1 MGVPAPPDPCIRS
14 PLGTYRNP
22 STLKQVSTSAI
33 STAAKGECL
42 ERKLNRMDKQISYK
56 SQSIKL
62 CKTIMRSK
70 ILQWKSIISTLII
83 SNSRLSRLVISW
95 TSRVYRIISA
105 APQEDKDKAG
115 DSKPY
120 FRTFVSMIH
129 RLALLF
135 FHSYA
140 RIKKMVR

>member
-1 MGVPAPPDPCIRS
+1 MGVPALPDPGIRS
-14 PLGTYRNP
+14 PLSTYHNP
-22 STLKQVSTSAI
+22 ATLKQVSTSAI

-70 ILQWKSIISTLII
+70 ILQWKSFISTLVI
-83 SNSRLSRLVISW
+83 SNSRLSRNRGRDLGHRLVISW
-95 TSRVYRIISA
+95 TSRVYRITSA
-105 APQEDKDKAG
+105 APQEDNDKAG

-120 FRTFVSMIH
+120 FRHHDSPFSSIVFS
-129 RLALLF
+129 
-135 FHSYA
+135 
-140 RIKKMVR
+140 